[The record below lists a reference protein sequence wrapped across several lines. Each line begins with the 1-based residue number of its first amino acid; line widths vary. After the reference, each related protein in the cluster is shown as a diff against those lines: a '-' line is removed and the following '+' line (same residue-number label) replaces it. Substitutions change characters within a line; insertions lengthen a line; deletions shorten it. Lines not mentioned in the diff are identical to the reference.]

1 MSHYPIR
8 PHITGSAQPKISQRN
23 LNRIETVIPST
34 QVSSMF
40 QDVVEPLIEQVFTL
54 KSENE
59 KLTQAR
65 DLLLPRLTIGE
76 ETV

>member
-1 MSHYPIR
+1 
-8 PHITGSAQPKISQRN
+8 
-23 LNRIETVIPST
+23 
-34 QVSSMF
+34 MF